1 MGWDQVGEG
10 VRVGLGF
17 FFFATLCVAVDDV
30 VWNLT
35 T

>member
-1 MGWDQVGEG
+1 MGEG
-10 VRVGLGF
+10 VRVELRF
-17 FFFATLCVAVDDV
+17 NFFATLCVAIDDV